1 MDRSNRSY
9 SELFTQSENLGS
21 TLSWLNYTSYT
32 SFDSRNGLM
41 DRRFDLK
48 ELAQVV
54 MNSPTWY
61 GIFQKIE
68 AMIKMSGYEVYEVD
82 DNGNFKITDKS
93 RQIKKI
99 LEEKRIDRIIQN
111 MLVAAYGLGLGGGIG
126 YFVNGQPYFD
136 PYTLDGVPR
145 VVFWLNQTSKI
156 PQIEI
161 VEILDSEARPVYKF
175 KYEKV
180 YHYQF
185 SNPTGTLSFGSNG
198 VVVAARWLRL
208 EYLIMA
214 ANDQAF
220 ANGLHITK
228 VASLNA
234 SELKNLGASQADIE
248 QATRLLQQ
256 RLKEANGIKNAG
268 RILFIPFPMTF
279 QDISLAN
286 NSQMRSVEILN
297 KINEMIHHAMGI
309 DKAILDTSKSKY
321 NNIDQAVDLLYQSVQ
336 SFITDVQKLVEK
348 WLLPNLIKNYDPTR
362 FIFRIPRQ
370 FSQEEIKIKEI
381 NSKNIN
387 WFFEN
392 LKLANEALA
401 DKGIVALPTPDKLK
415 FLQEQGINIDFA
427 ENINETSLVTS
438 TDNQTADYF
447 TLVTHSDEIR
457 QLEKKFLRY
466 FSQYAKNS
474 PNTDQNQ

>member
-1 MDRSNRSY
+1 
-9 SELFTQSENLGS
+9 
-21 TLSWLNYTSYT
+21 
-32 SFDSRNGLM
+32 
-41 DRRFDLK
+41 
-48 ELAQVV
+48 
-54 MNSPTWY
+54 
-61 GIFQKIE
+61 
-68 AMIKMSGYEVYEVD
+68 
-82 DNGNFKITDKS
+82 
-93 RQIKKI
+93 
-99 LEEKRIDRIIQN
+99 
-111 MLVAAYGLGLGGGIG
+111 
-126 YFVNGQPYFD
+126 
-136 PYTLDGVPR
+136 
-145 VVFWLNQTSKI
+145 
-156 PQIEI
+156 
-161 VEILDSEARPVYKF
+161 
-175 KYEKV
+175 
-180 YHYQF
+180 
-185 SNPTGTLSFGSNG
+185 
-198 VVVAARWLRL
+198 
-208 EYLIMA
+208 MA

-256 RLKEANGIKNAG
+256 RLKEANGIRNAG

-286 NSQMRSVEILN
+286 NSQMRSVEILG

-321 NNIDQAVDLLYQSVQ
+321 DNIDQAVDLLYQSVQ
-336 SFITDVQKLVEK
+336 SFITDIQKLVER

-370 FSQEEIKIKEI
+370 FSQEEIKIKEV

-415 FLQEQGINIDFA
+415 FLQEQGIKIDFA
-427 ENINETSLVTS
+427 DNIEQGSLTPS
-438 TDNQTADYF
+438 PDNQTADYF
-447 TLVTHSDEIR
+447 TLVTHSDVIR
-457 QLEKKFLRY
+457 QLEKNFLRY
-466 FSQYAKNS
+466 FTEYAKNS
-474 PNTDQNQ
+474 GKSD

>member
-1 MDRSNRSY
+1 MHRSY
-9 SELFTQSENLGS
+9 SELFKQGESLGS

-32 SFDSRNGLM
+32 NFDSYSHNGLQ

-68 AMIKMSGYEVYEVD
+68 AMIKMSGFEVYEIS
-82 DNGNFKITDKS
+82 DNGNFKITEQS
-93 RQIKKI
+93 RKIKKI
-99 LEEKRIDRIIQN
+99 LEEKKIEQIIQN
-111 MLVAAYGLGLGGGIG
+111 MLVSAYGLGLGGGVG

-145 VVFWLNQTSKI
+145 VVFWLDKTNKT
-156 PQIEI
+156 PQIET
-161 VEILDSEARPVYKF
+161 VEIIDNRARPVYKF
-175 KYEKV
+175 RYNEV

-185 SNPTGTLSFGSNG
+185 SNPTATFGFGCNG

-248 QATRLLQQ
+248 QATRLLQE
-256 RLKEANGIKNAG
+256 RLKEANGIRNAG

-286 NSQMRSVEILN
+286 NSQMRSVEILG

-321 NNIDQAVDLLYQSVQ
+321 DNIDQAVDLLYQSVQ
-336 SFITDVQKLVEK
+336 SFITDIQKLVER

-370 FSQEEIKIKEI
+370 FSQEEIKIKEV

-415 FLQEQGINIDFA
+415 FLQEQGIKIDFA
-427 ENINETSLVTS
+427 DNIEQGSLTPS
-438 TDNQTADYF
+438 PDNQTADYF
-447 TLVTHSDEIR
+447 TLVTHSDVIR
-457 QLEKKFLRY
+457 QLEKNFLRY
-466 FSQYAKNS
+466 FTEYAKNS
-474 PNTDQNQ
+474 GKSD